1 MVRKPRYGQIPV
13 CYGPDAGEAREYA
26 ARLWGWAAPGWKVMS
41 ELPGPASFKAYAEL
55 VRPDEITAQ
64 VPCGP
69 DLGPYLKAAQAYA
82 DAGFTHV
89 AFVQIG
95 AERQGKFFEFAAAE
109 LLPALRGQ

>member
-1 MVRKPRYGQIPV
+1 VS
-13 CYGPDAGEAREYA
+13 YGPDTEEAREYA

-41 ELPGPASFKAYAEL
+41 ELPGPASFEAYAEL
-55 VRPDEITAQ
+55 VRPEEITGQ

-69 DLGPYLKAAQAYA
+69 DLGPYLKAAHAYA

-95 AERQGKFFEFAAAE
+95 AERQSPFLEFAEAE
-109 LLPALRGQ
+109 LLPALRGR